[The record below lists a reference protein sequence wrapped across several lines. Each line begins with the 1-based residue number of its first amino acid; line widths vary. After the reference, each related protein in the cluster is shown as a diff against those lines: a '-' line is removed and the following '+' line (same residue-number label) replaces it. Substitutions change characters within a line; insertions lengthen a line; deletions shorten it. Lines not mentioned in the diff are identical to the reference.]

1 VTARCATRS
10 LLARGVAT
18 LAAVAG
24 AALGIAACG
33 GAGAAAPP
41 APGSTLSATLV
52 DRDGDGF
59 LERGPGE
66 PLRDRRDLG
75 GRFGAP
81 GRVLA
86 TFAQLSDTH
95 VRDEESPAR
104 VPFLDRLGDPL
115 NSTFRPQEALSTQT
129 LAAAVRAVDRLHP
142 EAVFV
147 TGDIIDSAQA
157 DELAQARAVLDGG
170 RVDPDTGAPGYEGVQ
185 ESSSPD
191 GFIYRPD
198 VDAPRHP
205 GLLAA
210 AQRPFRSPGLNAPW
224 YPALGNHDLLVQG
237 EVPPTPRI
245 EAVATGS
252 KLVTALDPAYIPGL
266 DESSA
271 AATADSLLAG
281 DLPGQSRTVAPD
293 PRRRHLTSAEL
304 IAALHRGPV
313 GGRLDYAVDVG
324 PSVRAIV
331 LDTVDRAG
339 GSRGVVGAAQVRW
352 LRDQLARAGNRW
364 VIVVSHNPLESVE
377 GGSTALAVLNE
388 APRVV
393 AAIAG
398 NGHRNTIEPHIA
410 TGGGYWLIG
419 TSSLADWPQQ
429 ARAFRLVEREGGVV
443 LETWMI
449 DHDGRGLAGVS
460 RELAYLDAQG
470 GRPKGFAGTATDRN
484 ARLYVPA
491 R

>member
-1 VTARCATRS
+1 VRRAALVLATL
-10 LLARGVAT
+10 LLAG
-18 LAAVAG
+18 
-24 AALGIAACG
+24 CG
-33 GAGAAAPP
+33 DTAAAPP
-41 APGSTLSATLV
+41 PSADSTLRATLV

-66 PLRDRRDLG
+66 ALRDRRDLG
-75 GRFGAP
+75 GRYGAP

-129 LAAAVRAVDRLHP
+129 LAAAVRALDRLHP
-142 EAVFV
+142 QAVFV

-157 DELAQARAVLDGG
+157 DELAQAGAVLDGG
-170 RVDPDTGAPGYEGVQ
+170 RVDPDTGSRGYQGVQ
-185 ESSSPD
+185 HASSPD

-237 EVPPTPRI
+237 EVPPTQRI

-252 KLVTALDPAYIPGL
+252 RLVTALDPAYVPDL

-281 DLPGQSRTVAPD
+281 DLPGQSRTVATD
-293 PRRRHLTSAEL
+293 PQRRHLSAAEL
-304 IAALHRGPV
+304 IAALHRTPV

-324 PSVRAIV
+324 PSLRAIV
-331 LDTVDRAG
+331 LDTVDRRG
-339 GSRGVVGAAQVRW
+339 GSRGVVTAAQVRW
-352 LRDQLARAGNRW
+352 LRDQLARAGRRW
-364 VIVVSHNPLESVE
+364 VIVVSHNPLGSAE
-377 GGSTALAVLNE
+377 GGVAALASLSE

-398 NGHRNTIEPHIA
+398 NSHRNTIEPHVTTA
-410 TGGGYWLIG
+410 GGYWMIG

-449 DHDGRGLAGVS
+449 DHDGRGLAGIS

>member
-1 VTARCATRS
+1 VTPAR
-10 LLARGVAT
+10 T
-18 LAAVAG
+18 LTLVV
-24 AALGIAACG
+24 LVWGIAGCG
-33 GAGAAAPP
+33 GAPASAPP
-41 APGSTLSATLV
+41 APGSTLRATLV

-59 LERGPGE
+59 LERGPAE

-86 TFAQLSDTH
+86 TFAPLSDTH

-115 NSTFRPQEALSTQT
+115 NSTFRPQEALSAQT

-142 EAVFV
+142 RAVFV
-147 TGDIIDSAQA
+147 TGDILDSAQA

-170 RVDPDTGAPGYEGVQ
+170 RVEPDSGSRGYQGVQ
-185 ESSSPD
+185 EASNLD

-224 YPALGNHDLLVQG
+224 YPVLGNHDLLVQG
-237 EVPPTPRI
+237 ETPPTPRI

-252 KLVTALDPAYIPGL
+252 RLVTALDPAYIPDL
-266 DESSA
+266 DETSA
-271 AATADSLLAG
+271 AATADSMLAG
-281 DLPGQSRTVAPD
+281 DLPGQSRAVAPD
-293 PRRRHLTSAEL
+293 PRRRHLSAAEL
-304 IAALHRGPV
+304 IAALHRKPV

-324 PSVRAIV
+324 PCVRAIV
-331 LDTVDRAG
+331 LDTVDRRG
-339 GSRGVVGAAQVRW
+339 GSRGVVTAAQVRW
-352 LRDQLARAGNRW
+352 LRAELAAAGRRW
-364 VIVVSHNPLESVE
+364 VIVVSHNPLGSVE
-377 GGSTALAVLNE
+377 GGSAALAALNE
-388 APRVV
+388 TPRVV

-398 NGHRNTIEPHIA
+398 NSHRNTIEPHIA
-410 TGGGYWLIG
+410 SGGGYWLIG

-429 ARAFRLVEREGGVV
+429 ARAFRLVERDGGVV

-470 GRPKGFAGTATDRN
+470 GRPKGFAGTAADRN

>member
-1 VTARCATRS
+1 VRRVAVI
-10 LLARGVAT
+10 LAT
-18 LAAVAG
+18 LALAS
-24 AALGIAACG
+24 CG
-33 GAGAAAPP
+33 GTPAAAPP
-41 APGSTLSATLV
+41 APGSTLRATVV

-59 LERGPGE
+59 LEAGPRE

-104 VPFLDRLGDPL
+104 VPFLDRLGAPV

-129 LAAAVRAVDRLHP
+129 LAAAVRAVDRLRP
-142 EAVFV
+142 QAVFV

-170 RVDPDTGAPGYEGVQ
+170 RVDPDSGAPGYEGVQ
-185 ESSSPD
+185 DATNPD
-191 GFIYRPD
+191 GYIYRPD

-210 AQRPFRSPGLNAPW
+210 AERPFRSPGLNAPW

-245 EAVATGS
+245 ERVATGS
-252 KLVTALDPAYIPGL
+252 QLVTALNPAFVPQLG
-266 DESSA
+266 EGSA

-281 DLPGQSRTVAPD
+281 DLPGRKRRVSPD
-293 PRRRHLTSAEL
+293 PQRRHLSAAEL
-304 IAALHRGPV
+304 IAALHRKPV
-313 GGRLDYAVDVG
+313 GDRLDYTVDMG
-324 PSVRAIV
+324 PGVRAIV
-331 LDTVDRAG
+331 LDTVNRSG
-339 GSRGVVGAAQVRW
+339 GARGVVAPAQVEW
-352 LRDQLARAGNRW
+352 LRGELARAGRRW
-364 VIVVSHNPLESVE
+364 VIVVSHNPLGSVE
-377 GGSTALAVLNE
+377 GGTAALAALDE

-398 NGHRNTIEPHIA
+398 NSHRNTIEPHVA
-410 TGGGYWLIG
+410 SGGGYWLIG

-429 ARAFRLVEREGGVV
+429 ARAFRLVERRGGVV

-470 GRPKGFAGTATDRN
+470 GRPKGFAGGPRDRN

>member
-1 VTARCATRS
+1 V
-10 LLARGVAT
+10 
-18 LAAVAG
+18 
-24 AALGIAACG
+24 
-33 GAGAAAPP
+33 
-41 APGSTLSATLV
+41 
-52 DRDGDGF
+52 
-59 LERGPGE
+59 
-66 PLRDRRDLG
+66 
-75 GRFGAP
+75 
-81 GRVLA
+81 
-86 TFAQLSDTH
+86 
-95 VRDEESPAR
+95 
-104 VPFLDRLGDPL
+104 
-115 NSTFRPQEALSTQT
+115 QEASN
-129 LAAAVRAVDRLHP
+129 
-142 EAVFV
+142 
-147 TGDIIDSAQA
+147 
-157 DELAQARAVLDGG
+157 
-170 RVDPDTGAPGYEGVQ
+170 
-185 ESSSPD
+185 PD

-252 KLVTALDPAYIPGL
+252 KLVTALDPAYTPDL
-266 DESSA
+266 DEGSA

-281 DLPGQSRTVAPD
+281 DLPGKSRTVAPD
-293 PRRRHLTSAEL
+293 PRRRHLSPVEL
-304 IAALHRGPV
+304 IAALHRRPIA
-313 GGRLDYAVDVG
+313 GRLDYAVDVG

-331 LDTVDRAG
+331 LDTVDRRG
-339 GSRGVVGAAQVRW
+339 GSRGVVTAAQVRW
-352 LRDQLARAGNRW
+352 LRAQLAAAGRRW
-364 VIVVSHNPLESVE
+364 VVVVSHNPLGSVE
-377 GGSTALAVLNE
+377 GGSAALAALNE

-484 ARLYVPA
+484 ARLYVPV